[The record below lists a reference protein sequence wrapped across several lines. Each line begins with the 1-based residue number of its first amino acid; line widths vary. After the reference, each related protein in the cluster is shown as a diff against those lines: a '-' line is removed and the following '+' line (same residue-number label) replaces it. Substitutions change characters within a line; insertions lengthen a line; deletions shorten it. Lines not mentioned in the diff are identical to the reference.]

1 MVLVETLADED
12 TRFLRELVERHAE
25 LTASTVARRLLG
37 EWSATLA
44 RFTKVM
50 PKDYKRVLTVMQAAD
65 AEGLDEATTLTRVME
80 AAHG

>member
-1 MVLVETLADED
+1 
-12 TRFLRELVERHAE
+12 
-25 LTASTVARRLLG
+25 
-37 EWSATLA
+37 
-44 RFTKVM
+44 M